1 MPLPAEP
8 AEPAERSARLAALPA
23 PRRHALLLNLL
34 AQLAFG
40 LLAMTICLPSMQ
52 EWGAIFG
59 VGQPAVQL
67 TFSAYVLTYGG
78 LQLAYGPLSDRLG
91 RRRILLVGLALSLAG
106 ALLAAVAP
114 GLGLLVAA
122 RAIQG
127 AGAAAGMVVGRAM
140 VQDLFEGPERTRAMA
155 YIGMTLGLCPPLA
168 TLIGG
173 QLHVRLGWQANF
185 ALMALLAAGLWL
197 VSWRVLPRSGAQ
209 PAPAR
214 DDHWLRA
221 MGSAYARLA
230 REPRF
235 LAYVM
240 ILAMTTAT
248 FYAFLG
254 GAPVVLH
261 SLGVGPQGIGLY
273 ILCVPTSYIAG
284 SFFTSRVVHRIG
296 ERRMLR
302 SGQAL
307 TLAGIALMLGLGLAG
322 WHSPLALSLPLMLLG
337 LGHGLLVPPALAGTV
352 GLLPALAGS
361 AAAVAGVAQQLMGAL
376 GGYLVGLMPHD
387 GVVNLGWLMLAL
399 AACATLPMA
408 LLPATTPTR
417 S

>member
-1 MPLPAEP
+1 MPEASPAP
-8 AEPAERSARLAALPA
+8 LAAA
-23 PRRHALLLNLL
+23 PRRGVLLANLL

-78 LQLAYGPLSDRLG
+78 LQLFYGPLSDRLG
-91 RRRILLVGLALSLAG
+91 RRRILLFGLALSLAG
-106 ALLAAVAP
+106 SLAAALAP
-114 GLGLLVAA
+114 GLPVLIAA
-122 RAIQG
+122 RALQG

-140 VQDLFEGPERTRAMA
+140 VQDLFTGPERTRVMA

-173 QLHVRLGWQANF
+173 QLHVRWGWQANF
-185 ALMALLAAGLWL
+185 WLMVLLAALLWGL
-197 VSWRVLPRSGAQ
+197 SWRMLPRQAPRVD
-209 PAPAR
+209 PAGGV
-214 DDHWLRA
+214 HWLRA
-221 MGSAYARLA
+221 MGQAYLQLA
-230 REPRF
+230 GEPRF
-235 LAYVM
+235 VAYVA

-254 GAPVVLH
+254 GAPVVLR
-261 SLGVGPQGIGLY
+261 SLGVGPEGIGLY
-273 ILCVPTSYIAG
+273 IMCVPMSYIAG
-284 SFFTSRVVHRIG
+284 SFLTSRIVHRLG

-322 WHSPLALSLPLMLLG
+322 WHSALALSLPLMLLG
-337 LGHGLLVPPALAGTV
+337 VGHGLLVPPALAGTV

-361 AAAVAGVAQQLMGAL
+361 AAAVAGVSQQLMGAL

-387 GVVNLGWLMLAL
+387 GVVNLGWLMLGL

-408 LLPATTPTR
+408 LLHQGSTAPR
-417 S
+417 SA